1 MGRLIVA
8 VLACAGLLAGAARP
22 AVASD
27 PRLFAL
33 GGDGAF
39 LEDAAGVRAWYGGL
53 VEHGGWLAVQTGT
66 FGNYGGYPRDATGW
80 RAAGPAAGVHLPLG
94 ADGRHGTA
102 ALWWD
107 ARAAAGG
114 AGAPGDDRLADAW
127 QIQYGRRWG
136 GLTAAFSVR
145 HGGGDQAYGPDLQ
158 VQRSRDEFGLGAR
171 FDLGEGAYADLAG
184 ELVRL
189 AQDASVDQAV
199 AVSRATADSYGLRGR
214 AFVQAGTGLVL
225 VPVVEHRREGRD
237 GDPVLGSPGWRLWRL
252 GAGLTW
258 LPDPDHLVL
267 LAVDWRH
274 ARHRTDA
281 APFDAAALACRVAIE
296 ARIHALLSVRLASGY
311 RRTALE
317 FADAGDGPT
326 FHDVPVSAGLAVH
339 LGPADLDLAVANA
352 PATGP
357 DGLPGTGSLDDDATW
372 MSAGFSWWF

>member
-1 MGRLIVA
+1 MDRLIV
-8 VLACAGLLAGAARP
+8 VVIACTGLLAGAACP
-22 AVASD
+22 AAASG

-39 LEDAAGVRAWYGGL
+39 LEDVANTRAWCGGL
-53 VEHGGWLAVQTGT
+53 AEHGGWLAVQTGPI
-66 FGNYGGYPRDATGW
+66 NQYDGYTRDQAGW
-80 RAAGPAAGVHLPLG
+80 RTIGPAAGVHLPLG

-107 ARAAAGG
+107 GRAAGG
-114 AGAPGDDRLADAW
+114 GSGELGDDRLADAW
-127 QIQYGRRWG
+127 QIQYGRRFG
-136 GLTAAFSVR
+136 GLAAAFSVR
-145 HGGGDQAYGPDLQ
+145 HGGGEHAYGPSLRLQ
-158 VQRSRDEFGLGAR
+158 RTRDEFGLGAR
-171 FDLGEGAYADLAG
+171 FDLGERAYVDLAG
-184 ELVRL
+184 ELVQL
-189 AQDASVDQAV
+189 AQDATVDQAV

-237 GDPVLGSPGWRLWRL
+237 GDPVLGSPGFRLWRL

-267 LAVDWRH
+267 LAADWRD
-274 ARHRTDA
+274 ARHETDA
-281 APFDAAALACRVAIE
+281 ALPFTSDVVSCRLAVE

-311 RRTALE
+311 RRTALDL
-317 FADAGDGPT
+317 DAGGRPT

-352 PATGP
+352 PPTGP
-357 DGLPGTGSLDDDATW
+357 DGLPGIGSLDDDDTW
-372 MSAGFSWWF
+372 LTAGLSWWF